1 MSESSVNDKA
11 ESRDLLR
18 LHGRWECN
26 KPQEVRWQELPQEVS
41 FGSFPTHFL
50 MNFVGIRERLAYL
63 RGMPDT
69 NNLLYR
75 VLAESIVTQIAA
87 MCVENPRH
95 KENYTIQG
103 LLKRQKRV
111 ALERQINEVLDRVLC
126 LDCDGKK
133 LTVEMCVK
141 ILRNK
146 FICHFDNFEDYDLT
160 GKEGVGE
167 GKWTLGDR
175 EVLFKLL
182 ITDTYNVDDLVAAIS
197 AVLERADQ
205 ICAKDLSAA
214 IAKRISHNIEQSSC
228 SVNK

>member
-1 MSESSVNDKA
+1 M
-11 ESRDLLR
+11 
-18 LHGRWECN
+18 
-26 KPQEVRWQELPQEVS
+26 
-41 FGSFPTHFL
+41 
-50 MNFVGIRERLAYL
+50 
-63 RGMPDT
+63 
-69 NNLLYR
+69 
-75 VLAESIVTQIAA
+75 
-87 MCVENPRH
+87 
-95 KENYTIQG
+95 
-103 LLKRQKRV
+103 
-111 ALERQINEVLDRVLC
+111 
-126 LDCDGKK
+126 
-133 LTVEMCVK
+133 
-141 ILRNK
+141 RNK